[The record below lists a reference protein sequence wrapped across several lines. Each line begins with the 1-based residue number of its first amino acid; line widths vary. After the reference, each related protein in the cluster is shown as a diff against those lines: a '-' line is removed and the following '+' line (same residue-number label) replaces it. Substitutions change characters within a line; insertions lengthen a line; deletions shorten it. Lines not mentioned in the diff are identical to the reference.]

1 MIDVNFD
8 FTLDSPG
15 YWDNFWGE
23 DEHIPAVKVDPD
35 TASSTLAEYNR
46 LLWSKPLPNGSC
58 LPLEVFKLSGSNYL
72 KCDIKLFSSD
82 NVICGYVYF
91 CQKELLRKLHPSVA
105 DHRRFVEYHKHR
117 CYTIG
122 GTMIWPC
129 HPQSINQCR
138 GVSMIIR
145 DRFDRTIECVRRFY
159 AGESS
164 PLSSCFERDRDFFE
178 LFVDFKGFI
187 DFFFLQ
193 DIVSPDYSKVIM
205 WLGDES
211 FTTNP
216 LPQTIEEYRHLL
228 ACQYDFMDAR
238 NRRIAEWAISNNL

>member
-23 DEHIPAVKVDPD
+23 DDLIPSVKVDPD
-35 TASSTLAEYNR
+35 VASETLARYNQ
-46 LLWSKPLPNGSC
+46 LLWSKPLPNGDT
-58 LPLEVFKLSGSNYL
+58 LHLELAKMSGSNYL
-72 KCDIKLFSSD
+72 KCGDRWFSSD
-82 NVICGYVYF
+82 NLICSYAYY
-91 CQKELLRKLHPSVA
+91 CQKEILKQLHPSVA

-117 CYTIG
+117 AYTIG
-122 GTMIWPC
+122 GTMMWPC

-138 GVSMIIR
+138 GVNKVIR

-159 AGESS
+159 GGEES
-164 PLSSCFERDRDFFE
+164 PLTQCFECDRDFFD

-193 DIVSPDYSKVIM
+193 DMVTSDYSEVIM
-205 WLGDES
+205 WLGDEW
-211 FTTNP
+211 FDANP
-216 LPQTIEEYRHLL
+216 LPQTIEEYRILL
-228 ACQYDFMDAR
+228 TKQYDFMDAR
-238 NRRIAEWAISNNL
+238 NRRIADWASENL